1 MARLT
6 LIEFVTSTAKRAAG
20 SRLRVDNAS
29 AVSLVDRQK
38 VAVRVVE
45 GQPVAPPPPPPPAPP
60 AAPEPDP
67 VPAEPDDDNDD
78 E

>member
-45 GQPVAPPPPPPPAPP
+45 GQPVAPPPPPPAPP

>member
-38 VAVRVVE
+38 VAVRVGAE
-45 GQPVAPPPPPPPAPP
+45 PAAPPPAPP
-60 AAPEPDP
+60 APEPDP
-67 VPAEPDDDNDD
+67 VLAEPDDDNDD

>member
-20 SRLRVDNAS
+20 SRLRVDSTS

-38 VAVRVVE
+38 VAVRVDSA
-45 GQPVAPPPPPPPAPP
+45 GQPATPPSPPPAPP
-60 AAPEPDP
+60 APEP
-67 VPAEPDDDNDD
+67 VPAEPDDNED